1 MREGTEARMG
11 VEELKRQAGEFAVGL
26 VESGM
31 VVGLGHGSTA
41 AYALRLLAAKLHRGE
56 LRDIVGVPCSRAVEE
71 EAKRLGVPLTTLE
84 EHPQI
89 DLTIDGADEVSPYLD
104 LIKGGGGALLR
115 EKVVAVA
122 SRREVI
128 VVDESKLVSVLGR
141 GPLPVEVIPF
151 GWRTHLGLLQSLG
164 ARAVLRL
171 TPQGAPFVTDQ
182 GNLILDCTFEG
193 GIEAPEEVAAALER
207 RPGIVGHGLFLG
219 LATDVVAAGPQGVT
233 HYRRAPDGGRAW

>member
-1 MREGTEARMG
+1 MG
-11 VEELKRQAGEFAVGL
+11 VEELKRQAGEFAVGF

-41 AYALRLLAAKLHRGE
+41 AYALRLLAAKLQRGE
-56 LRDIVGVPCSRAVEE
+56 LRDIVGVPCSRVVEE
-71 EAKRLGVPLTTLE
+71 EATKLGVPLATLD

-141 GPLPVEVIPF
+141 APLPVEVIPF
-151 GWRTHLGLLQSLG
+151 GWRTHLGFLQSLG
-164 ARAVLRL
+164 AQAVLRL
-171 TPQGAPFVTDQ
+171 TSQGTPFLTDQ
-182 GNLILDCTFEG
+182 GNFILDCTFPG
-193 GIEAPEEVAAALER
+193 GIEAPDKVAAALDA
-207 RPGIVGHGLFLG
+207 RPGVVDHGLFLG
-219 LATDVVAAGPQGVT
+219 LATDVIVAGPQGVR